1 MPNRQYEYIHLAG
14 RTTLT
19 VLINGESGT
28 GKEYI
33 ARLIHSMSNR
43 KDGPFVA
50 VDCGAIPKGLLPASE
65 FFGHIKGSFT
75 GAVTDKQ
82 GYFVIRIGG
91 YNISWMRL
99 VICLMT
105 WELSCCAHSKSER
118 CIRWVGMLI
127 FLLMFVLFQRLN
139 EHLKEA
145 VASGRFREDLYH
157 RLNEFSIQ
165 ALPLRE
171 RKEDILIFANHFL
184 DKANEELGKQVAGF
198 DEEVMRIFRAYSWPG
213 NLREMRNIVKRATL
227 LCMGSLI
234 SKTCLPPELEQK
246 PVEPEKTSTTRRE
259 MEIEL
264 IKDAM
269 QKCRNNKSEAAR
281 MLQIDR
287 KTLYNKLKSFGLEDL

>member
-1 MPNRQYEYIHLAG
+1 M
-14 RTTLT
+14 
-19 VLINGESGT
+19 
-28 GKEYI
+28 
-33 ARLIHSMSNR
+33 
-43 KDGPFVA
+43 
-50 VDCGAIPKGLLPASE
+50 
-65 FFGHIKGSFT
+65 
-75 GAVTDKQ
+75 
-82 GYFVIRIGG
+82 
-91 YNISWMRL
+91 
-99 VICLMT
+99 
-105 WELSCCAHSKSER
+105 
-118 CIRWVGMLI
+118 
-127 FLLMFVLFQRLN
+127 
-139 EHLKEA
+139 
-145 VASGRFREDLYH
+145 
-157 RLNEFSIQ
+157 NEFSIQ

-198 DEEVMRIFRAYSWPG
+198 DEEVMRIFRTCSRPG

-281 MLQIDR
+281 MLR
-287 KTLYNKLKSFGLEDL
+287 KRQTFAEGYLKSFGLGGLVRYFERLLTCFFFQLIPEHCFLLAGSFQYSLLFCFPLYPMAFFPGKATRE